1 MLCTISTEDMRRV
14 EARAMEETNITS
26 QELMQRAAAHV
37 AAAAERL
44 TKDRTGFVLA
54 ICGPGNNGGDAL
66 AALRMLSA
74 GEGGFA
80 AQAWL
85 LEGNLSPD
93 SARELNRLEKEA
105 PQVSIRRIAA
115 ESAQVPVIPMDTA
128 CVIDGLFGTGLSR
141 PIAGGAALLCEGMSA
156 AHASGIPVVA
166 VDIPSG
172 LHGDTGVPLGLAVHA
187 TETVTFH
194 RPKTGLYLGLGPNHT
209 GTIRVGGIG
218 IPNPL
223 DGAPGF
229 QVAEETDMPRF
240 FRVRTPVTHKGSYG
254 RVLVFAGSRGM
265 AGAAAICATAAL
277 RAGAGLVTALCP
289 EAILDTL
296 QQLCPCATCIPLP
309 EDTNAAWEL
318 FRAALSKADAVAA
331 GCGLGSSPWAGG
343 LMARLLTTLEETGI
357 PAVLDADAL
366 NLLAS
371 GGETCR
377 LRPCHILTPHPAE
390 AARLLGIATADV
402 TADPLKGAA
411 LIKERFGASVALK
424 GAASVLLSGEQ
435 QGLNIL
441 GTPALAKGGSGDILT
456 GVLSALLANRAQ
468 GALSLSDFEIL
479 QAGTALHG
487 LAGRAAEKKVGQRGV
502 LATDVCGFLGMDFA

>member
-1 MLCTISTEDMRRV
+1 MLCTISTEDMRRA

-44 TKDRTGFVLA
+44 TKDRAGALLA

-66 AALRMLSA
+66 AALRMLCG

-80 AQAWL
+80 AEAWL
-85 LEGNLSPD
+85 LEGKLSPD
-93 SARELNRLEKEA
+93 SARELAQLEREA
-105 PQVSIRRIAA
+105 PQVNIRRIGA
-115 ESAQVPVIPMDTA
+115 EGSQIPIIPTDTA

-141 PIAGGAALLCEGMSA
+141 PIAGAAALLCEGMSA
-156 AHASGIPVVA
+156 AHASGIPVA
-166 VDIPSG
+166 SVDIPSG
-172 LHGDTGVPLGLAVHA
+172 LHGDTGLPLGLAVHA

-209 GTIRVGGIG
+209 GAIRVGDIG
-218 IPNPL
+218 IPAAL
-223 DGAPGF
+223 DDAPGF

-240 FRVRTPVTHKGSYG
+240 FPARTPVSHKGSYG

-265 AGAAAICATAAL
+265 AGAAALCATAAL
-277 RAGAGLVTALCP
+277 RAGAGLVTILCP
-289 EAILDTL
+289 EAILEPL

-331 GCGLGSSPWAGG
+331 GCGLSVSPWAGG
-343 LMARLLTTLEETGI
+343 LMARLLITLEETGI

-371 GGETCR
+371 GGQACR

-402 TADPLKGAA
+402 TADPPKGAA
-411 LIKERFGASVALK
+411 LIKKRFGASVVLK
-424 GAASVLLSGEQ
+424 GAASVLISEEQ
-435 QGLNIL
+435 HGLNIL

-468 GALSLSDFEIL
+468 GVLTLSDFEIL

-487 LAGRAAEKKVGQRGV
+487 LAGRSAEKKMGQRGV